1 MFKTLRMAALAAFA
15 VFAGTQIQAE
25 TITWEDE
32 NFTGVTN
39 VYSNNSFDD
48 GYITFDAILTGTL
61 TGITGTGYYNNH
73 NKTAENTYTLS
84 VLLNGVWTSIFE
96 HTYGGQGLGDF
107 FLADIGPI
115 SFAKGLVSGLRW
127 SASNEQIYAYHE
139 MRTTDYTFAV
149 STVPLPGG
157 APLLIAGMGTFGWL
171 RRRRG

>member
-1 MFKTLRMAALAAFA
+1 MFKLLRTAVLAAA
-15 VFAGTQIQAE
+15 TLVASIPAQAD

-84 VLLNGVWTSIFE
+84 VLLNGAWTSIFE

-127 SASNEQIYAYHE
+127 SATNEQIYVYHE
-139 MRTTDYTFAV
+139 MRATDYSFAI

-157 APLLIAGMGTFGWL
+157 APLLLAGMGTFAMV